1 MLLAFVNGCCCCGP
15 GPGVQRGLVR
25 EISLK
30 KNFGSTTTKQQY
42 VVPLFALPVEV
53 FQKKNARSSPVL
65 SSSSSSF
72 TQIPSSNPLQS
83 LVQARLLLRVGKFTG
98 IDQIS
103 LKIIMHRE
111 VSLSSVVFLQVVL
124 APVID

>member
-1 MLLAFVNGCCCCGP
+1 MLLAFVNGCCCFGP

-53 FQKKNARSSPVL
+53 FHKKNARSSRRPFLLLNSNTILEPSSIARPGSAPSPCWQIYGNRSNFLENHNAPGGLPVL
-65 SSSSSSF
+65 CCVPPGC
-72 TQIPSSNPLQS
+72 PSP
-83 LVQARLLLRVGKFTG
+83 G
-98 IDQIS
+98 D
-103 LKIIMHRE
+103 
-111 VSLSSVVFLQVVL
+111 
-124 APVID
+124 